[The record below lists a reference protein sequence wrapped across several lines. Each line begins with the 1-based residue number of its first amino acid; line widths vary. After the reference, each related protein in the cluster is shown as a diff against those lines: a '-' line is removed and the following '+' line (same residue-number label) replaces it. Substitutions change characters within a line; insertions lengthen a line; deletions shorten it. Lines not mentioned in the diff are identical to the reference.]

1 MAATPTPLHR
11 KPCGSVGISE
21 AYCTAGYLPAPRPT
35 RLTRA
40 SPTHPRALHLG
51 SYCRRFV
58 RLVVVVSSKH
68 VMFNAKSELARHCEP
83 GGTRDDEDD
92 SWIIA
97 GENES
102 VDSFLTNC
110 PPSYMEK
117 SWISAQHDGM
127 TKLVEEYYTKT
138 MGAEGVK
145 GSNEESWGRDN
156 MEEIK
161 TAWEESE
168 TKTLETLTEVLKAH
182 KYGSGKW
189 MIFVPA
195 SDVDTT
201 WRKVVTALWDGKL
214 GHSAK
219 VSGNTPECNGSHV
232 INVYVDPFWEKSEV
246 ERVLAALRELCGV
259 TDAIKYKADGV
270 TQLGLYKGNEYGIP
284 PSFYAAN
291 RNSSVISVQRSSAAS
306 GGGAPPGLEGAKLE
320 SARSSSNNDKW
331 SARSNTFEPRKKP
344 MPRSAPPP
352 EKPKDKP
359 KLSAFA
365 ALSGVDDDDPE
376 AILAKKAAKKAKK
389 LAKLA
394 AAEEAAVAKSEKS
407 FEALK
412 AGLKGDWGDEEDE
425 EDEGHAPDAAEEE
438 EDESTDDSSEEEEE
452 EEEEEA
458 EAAPSSAPA
467 AVDVTDAAPE
477 KPKEKTKEELEVE
490 ALLAALD
497 EPKAGGGADEPKGM
511 SKAAA
516 KRAKK
521 KAAAAGEAAPAAGAA
536 GDSNAAEGAAS
547 EQNGAENAGENA
559 DAAPKSA
566 EDIKKLL
573 AAKAAAKKKKDG
585 SSSSAAAAI
594 LAEAKAREAAAGGK
608 KKQKGPKTWE
618 SGGKQVGQKA
628 RGSDNKYQGE

>member
-1 MAATPTPLHR
+1 
-11 KPCGSVGISE
+11 
-21 AYCTAGYLPAPRPT
+21 
-35 RLTRA
+35 
-40 SPTHPRALHLG
+40 
-51 SYCRRFV
+51 
-58 RLVVVVSSKH
+58 
-68 VMFNAKSELARHCEP
+68 MFNAKSELARHCEP

-284 PSFYAAN
+284 P
-291 RNSSVISVQRSSAAS
+291 
-306 GGGAPPGLEGAKLE
+306 P
-320 SARSSSNNDKW
+320 
-331 SARSNTFEPRKKP
+331 
-344 MPRSAPPP
+344 
-352 EKPKDKP
+352 
-359 KLSAFA
+359 
-365 ALSGVDDDDPE
+365 
-376 AILAKKAAKKAKK
+376 
-389 LAKLA
+389 
-394 AAEEAAVAKSEKS
+394 
-407 FEALK
+407 
-412 AGLKGDWGDEEDE
+412 
-425 EDEGHAPDAAEEE
+425 
-438 EDESTDDSSEEEEE
+438 STRPT
-452 EEEEEA
+452 A
-458 EAAPSSAPA
+458 
-467 AVDVTDAAPE
+467 T
-477 KPKEKTKEELEVE
+477 
-490 ALLAALD
+490 
-497 EPKAGGGADEPKGM
+497 
-511 SKAAA
+511 
-516 KRAKK
+516 RA
-521 KAAAAGEAAPAAGAA
+521 
-536 GDSNAAEGAAS
+536 
-547 EQNGAENAGENA
+547 
-559 DAAPKSA
+559 
-566 EDIKKLL
+566 
-573 AAKAAAKKKKDG
+573 
-585 SSSSAAAAI
+585 
-594 LAEAKAREAAAGGK
+594 
-608 KKQKGPKTWE
+608 
-618 SGGKQVGQKA
+618 
-628 RGSDNKYQGE
+628 